1 MIRFAP
7 LVFALAI
14 GAGAKAQV
22 QGVMLDEPV
31 ALPALSFH
39 DENGQTYET
48 ADLAGQWTLIM
59 IGFLTCPD
67 VCPFTLGNLEA
78 AVAETGLR
86 VRPDNVPKVWFLSVD
101 PARDTDYVSEYGP
114 FFHPDFR
121 SMTGTR
127 ENIDTFVE
135 VSDGYYRLMPPGAD
149 GFYDVQHTS
158 AVSVIAPDGT
168 LRAKLQPPF
177 DPGLTAEFLSR
188 LQISYRKELSQ

>member
-1 MIRFAP
+1 MMGFVRLCVLLCLPFA
-7 LVFALAI
+7 AQ
-14 GAGAKAQV
+14 AQV
-22 QGVMLDEPV
+22 QGVMLETPV
-31 ALPALSFH
+31 AMPELKFH
-39 DENGQTYET
+39 DENET
-48 ADLAGQWTLIM
+48 EYTSDDLKGGWTIVM

-78 AVAETGLR
+78 AIAETGMR

-101 PARDTDYVSEYGP
+101 PDRDSEYVSEYGP

-127 ENIDTFVE
+127 DQIDAFIE
-135 VSDGYYRLMPPGAD
+135 ASDGFYRLMPPDAA
-149 GFYDVQHTS
+149 GFYEVQHSS

-177 DPGLTAEFLSR
+177 DPGLTAEFLAR
-188 LQISYRKELSQ
+188 QQISYRKELSQ